1 MNPTKFLPLK
11 PPLRENRWVSPQE
24 VYLIEEM
31 AGYYTAGYTP
41 GACLLGEWRG
51 IIHQEHVC

>member
-11 PPLRENRWVSPQE
+11 PSIRENHWVYPQE
-24 VYLIEEM
+24 VYLIGEM
-31 AGYYTAGYTP
+31 AGYYTP
-41 GACLLGEWRG
+41 GACLLEEWRG